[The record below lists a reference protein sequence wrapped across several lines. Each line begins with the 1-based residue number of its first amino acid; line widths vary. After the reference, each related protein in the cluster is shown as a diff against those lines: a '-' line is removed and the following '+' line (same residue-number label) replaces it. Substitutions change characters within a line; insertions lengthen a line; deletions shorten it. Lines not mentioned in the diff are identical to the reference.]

1 MLKVLMALIAVVLFY
16 RLVAHSPLSLST
28 ATTSATESFDKHR
41 HRASHAFLIVFVR
54 GSGSTWLQALLN
66 SIVVN
71 GERPFHALNEPEV
84 DVLHLHS
91 APEKVHANATI
102 IGAKSKVGQLD
113 DEIFQRVANG
123 TFRGRVVFLHRLDA
137 FAHTISVC
145 RKKQSPLQNAV
156 AFAREHLTA
165 EGLPIDEKLFEV
177 QGRELDD
184 QREQLRLLAN
194 KRDIGGFASLHLGY
208 ETFLQ
213 QPHRSLQRLLK
224 FLTDDTG
231 FRVDDDLLSQALNAT
246 NLPLKNTRTIDTT
259 VVPNLV
265 DIATI
270 AQQFASM
277 RPHIPAQL
285 VAKVQTIR
293 EEEKNETLLHK
304 VERGQF
310 YDARNKDEADKFFEA
325 CSNPPPGKKNKPMFH
340 CRIMEFLMASRDN
353 QATSADLSQYFS
365 SMRLPNVAACVHFA
379 AATHMVSRWNT
390 SSNSWQLKEHLHFKY

>member
-1 MLKVLMALIAVVLFY
+1 MHL
-16 RLVAHSPLSLST
+16 
-28 ATTSATESFDKHR
+28 
-41 HRASHAFLIVFVR
+41 
-54 GSGSTWLQALLN
+54 
-66 SIVVN
+66 
-71 GERPFHALNEPEV
+71 
-84 DVLHLHS
+84 LHS
-91 APEKVHANATI
+91 APGKVHATATFV
-102 IGAKSKVGQLD
+102 GAKSKVGQLD
-113 DEIFQRVANG
+113 SELFERVANG

-194 KRDIGGFASLHLGY
+194 RRDIGGFTSLHLGY
-208 ETFLQ
+208 EAFLQ
-213 QPHRSLQRLLK
+213 HPHSSLRRLLK
-224 FLTDDTG
+224 FLTDETG
-231 FRVDDDLLSQALNAT
+231 FRVDDDMLSLALNAT

-259 VVPNLV
+259 VVPNLI
-265 DIATI
+265 DIAAI

-285 VAKVQTIR
+285 LAKVQTIR
-293 EEEKNETLLHK
+293 EEEKNDTLLHK
-304 VERGQF
+304 AERGQF
-310 YDARNKDEADKFFEA
+310 YEARNKDEADKFFDA

-340 CRIMEFLMASRDN
+340 CRIMEILMASRDN
-353 QATSADLSQYFS
+353 QATSAELSTYFS

-390 SSNSWQLKEHLHFKY
+390 SSNAWQLKEHLHFKY